1 MIYINL
7 LIFRYKIPDLLTG
20 QHLQQ
25 FFQLQSLGSQQNSH
39 LIKADHSQLNKLTH
53 RGGGGGGR
61 TRTLGCTHLRNRYM
75 SARDKRGRI
84 MEI

>member
-53 RGGGGGGR
+53 RGGGGGGGEHVR
-61 TRTLGCTHLRNRYM
+61 SDAHIYETDTCLQGT
-75 SARDKRGRI
+75 SV
-84 MEI
+84 EE